1 MAVRA
6 ELYCYFCG
14 HGCGEVITSG
24 AVRRPT
30 PEQLQAAYATTPE
43 GVGPVWEGTQ
53 PRCPRCGGQLFLERF
68 EHEVVRQ
75 TGRRALKR
83 GLDRQPVLAQAVA
96 LGVLT

>member
-14 HGCGEVITSG
+14 HGCGEVITPT

-30 PEQLQAAYATTPE
+30 PEQLQAAYATVPE
-43 GVGPVWEGTQ
+43 DVAPVWEGIQ

-68 EHEVVRQ
+68 EHEVVRR
-75 TGRRALKR
+75 GSRGLRRAS
-83 GLDRQPVLAQAVA
+83 
-96 LGVLT
+96 